1 MGSLNVY
8 GDITPRTAGYAMPGF
23 LMRAL
28 PYLVLEKFLDMKP
41 LPSNSTKVTIFRRY
55 EALEKALTP
64 LVEGVTP
71 VGKSMRYTDV
81 QCTLQQYGDFIQL
94 TDQIQDLH
102 NDPVLQE
109 YTTIIAEQTAQTLE
123 TLRYNV
129 LKAGTNVFY
138 GNGTQRTDVNT
149 ALTLNLQRKVTRS
162 FKRQNV
168 GYITQQTAST
178 PNFSTVSVRAGYVG
192 LIHPDCENDVRAMA
206 GFKDAVDY
214 GAKVPVDA
222 FEIGAVEDVRYI
234 RSTIFESFPDAGAA
248 KSNGVTTMVSTSG
261 TLGDVYPVLFLGAHC
276 AASVP
281 LKGKNAVTAPIVR
294 NPGTISD
301 SDKLGQR
308 GHVGWKAYFGCVILN
323 QLFMSRAEV
332 GATDIA

>member
-1 MGSLNVY
+1 MGLNVY
-8 GDITPRTAGYAMPGF
+8 GDISPVVAGYVNPQF

-28 PYLVLEKFLDMKP
+28 PFLVLEKYLDMKP
-41 LPSNSTKVTIFRRY
+41 LPSNATKTAIFRRY
-55 EALEKALTP
+55 EALAKALTP

-71 VGKSMRYTDV
+71 QGKTMQKTDIQV
-81 QCTLQQYGDFIQL
+81 TLQQYGDFVQL
-94 TDQIQDLH
+94 TDQIADLH
-102 NDPVLQE
+102 TDPVLSE
-109 YTTIIAEQTAQTLE
+109 YVTITAEQCAQTLE

-138 GNGTQRTDVNT
+138 ANGTARTDVNT
-149 ALTLNLQRKVTRS
+149 APTLAMQRKVTRA

-168 GYITQQTAST
+168 GYITSQTAST
-178 PNFSTVSVRAGYVG
+178 PNYGTVAVRAGYVA
-192 LIHPDCENDVRAMA
+192 LIHPDLENDVRAMT

-214 GAKVPVDA
+214 GAKVSVDT

-234 RSTIFESFPDAGAA
+234 RSTIFESFPDGGGNKGA
-248 KSNGVTTMVSTSG
+248 MVSTTG
-261 TLGDVYPVLFLGAHC
+261 VKADVYPILYLGAHC

-281 LKGKNAVTAPIVR
+281 LKGKGAVIAPIVR

-308 GHVGWKAYFGCVILN
+308 GHVGWKAYFGAIILN
-323 QLFMSRAEV
+323 QLFMARLECS
-332 GATDIA
+332 ATEL